1 MRELIYGFVLF
12 FIGQTLIWFQTNAQF
27 FNDWAKEH
35 PFLMSCTFSIP
46 ISYMFIKATG
56 FVVEHF
62 DGLLW
67 PGRFIGFASG
77 MISFAALSYLIMG
90 EGVSVKTG
98 VSLLLALLLV
108 CIQVFWK

>member
-1 MRELIYGFVLF
+1 
-12 FIGQTLIWFQTNAQF
+12 
-27 FNDWAKEH
+27 
-35 PFLMSCTFSIP
+35 
-46 ISYMFIKATG
+46 MFIKATG

-98 VSLLLALLLV
+98 VSLLLAVLLV

>member
-1 MRELIYGFVLF
+1 LRDLIYGSLLF
-12 FIGQTLIWFQTNAQF
+12 FVGQVLIWFQTNAQF
-27 FNDWAKEH
+27 LNEWAKEH
-35 PFLMSCTFSIP
+35 PFLMSCIFSIP

-56 FVVEHF
+56 LVVSHF

-77 MISFAALSYLIMG
+77 VVSFAFLSYFFMG
-90 EGVSVKTG
+90 EGITAKTG
-98 VSLLLALLLV
+98 LSLLLAVIIV

>member
-1 MRELIYGFVLF
+1 LRDLVYGFLLF
-12 FIGQTLIWFQTNAQF
+12 FIGQIMIWFQTNAQF

-46 ISYMFIKATG
+46 ISYLFIKATA
-56 FVVEHF
+56 FVVNHF

-77 MISFAALSYLIMG
+77 IFVFAFLAYYFMG
-90 EGVSVKTG
+90 EGITIKTG
-98 VSLLLALLLV
+98 ISLFLATLIIG
-108 CIQVFWK
+108 IQVLWK